1 MCTTNIYTK
10 RQQQNTNIGSNPST
24 IGHFESMAHN
34 APTGSSHKKIA
45 CVLKNKAKDKLKV
58 LVRKYCYKDEKLI
71 ILHIFGYK

>member
-10 RQQQNTNIGSNPST
+10 RQHQQNTNIGSNPST

-58 LVRKYCYKDEKLI
+58 LVRKYVRKLV
-71 ILHIFGYK
+71 